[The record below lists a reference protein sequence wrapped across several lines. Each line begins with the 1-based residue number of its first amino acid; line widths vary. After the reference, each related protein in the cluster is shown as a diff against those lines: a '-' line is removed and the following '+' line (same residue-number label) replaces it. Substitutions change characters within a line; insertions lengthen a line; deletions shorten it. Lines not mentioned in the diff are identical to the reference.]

1 MHRVERGFGEG
12 EASSRQE
19 EKGPGEPG
27 SAVQQ
32 VPLEVFLRHCLLWR
46 GGKKV
51 FKGKDTPLQSYAFL
65 SPKFLKDGLSHVL
78 RGVERLAFN

>member
-1 MHRVERGFGEG
+1 M
-12 EASSRQE
+12 
-19 EKGPGEPG
+19 
-27 SAVQQ
+27 
-32 VPLEVFLRHCLLWR
+32 
-46 GGKKV
+46 